1 MTKMEI
7 SDKPRQGLLFQAF
20 LLVFVISKAQ
30 LGVGVLG
37 FQRVIFKFAGH
48 DAWISVIVS
57 GLAAHLSIWLM
68 IRTLAYY
75 DSADLFGIH
84 YALFGKWVGR
94 MLSLLFMTYFS
105 FYVLTISRTYIEA
118 VQSWIFPD
126 FPTWLLMLIIIT
138 LIIYGLT
145 GGIRVII
152 GMCLFGFGC
161 WSVTTLFFYAAIRHA
176 QWSFLL
182 PIMEATP
189 SQVLQGASKMPL
201 TLAGFEI
208 IFFLYPFIRDQQNA
222 NRYAQIGVLLSNLFY
237 LFVMVIS
244 IVYYSQNQM
253 PKTIWATFSF
263 LKIIR
268 FPFLERF
275 EYIAIPLW
283 MLILVCNL
291 MLFTWVILRG
301 MKRVFQQNQKRTLT
315 VFCVI
320 LFACSFLFQK
330 HGQVYK
336 MNSIL
341 NSVSMYV
348 IFLYP
353 PLLFLWVKIVHAIK
367 KRSVHR

>member
-1 MTKMEI
+1 MEI
-7 SDKPRQGLLFQAF
+7 SDKPRKGLLFQAF

-37 FQRVIFKFAGH
+37 FQRVIFKSSGH
-48 DAWISVIVS
+48 DAWISVILA
-57 GLAAHLSIWLM
+57 GLLTHLSIWLM
-68 IRTLAYY
+68 IRTLAHY

-94 MLSLLFMTYFS
+94 LLSLAFMTYFA
-105 FYVLTISRTYIEA
+105 FYVLTISHTYIET
-118 VQSWIFPD
+118 VQSWIFSD
-126 FPTWLLMLIIIT
+126 FPTWLLMLL
-138 LIIYGLT
+138 LIMLIAYGVT

-152 GMCLFGFGC
+152 GVCLFGFAG
-161 WSVTTLFFYAAIRHA
+161 WIVTTLFFYAAVQHA
-176 QWSFLL
+176 HWSFLL

-189 SQVLQGASKMPL
+189 SQVLEGASKMPL
-201 TLAGFEI
+201 TVAGFEI
-208 IFFLYPFIRDQQNA
+208 IFFLYPFIRDPQNT

-237 LFVMVIS
+237 LFVMTIS

-275 EYIAIPLW
+275 EYIAIPIW

-301 MKRVFQQNQKRTLT
+301 MKRVFQINQKRSLA
-315 VFCVI
+315 VFCVL
-320 LFACSFLFQK
+320 LFASSFLFHK

-336 MNSIL
+336 MNSL
-341 NSVSMYV
+341 MNSVSTYV
-348 IFLYP
+348 ILYYP
-353 PLLFLWVKIVHAIK
+353 PLLFLLVKTVHAIK
-367 KRSVHR
+367 KRALLR

>member
-1 MTKMEI
+1 
-7 SDKPRQGLLFQAF
+7 
-20 LLVFVISKAQ
+20 
-30 LGVGVLG
+30 
-37 FQRVIFKFAGH
+37 
-48 DAWISVIVS
+48 
-57 GLAAHLSIWLM
+57 
-68 IRTLAYY
+68 
-75 DSADLFGIH
+75 
-84 YALFGKWVGR
+84 
-94 MLSLLFMTYFS
+94 
-105 FYVLTISRTYIEA
+105 
-118 VQSWIFPD
+118 
-126 FPTWLLMLIIIT
+126 
-138 LIIYGLT
+138 
-145 GGIRVII
+145 
-152 GMCLFGFGC
+152 
-161 WSVTTLFFYAAIRHA
+161 
-176 QWSFLL
+176 
-182 PIMEATP
+182 
-189 SQVLQGASKMPL
+189 MPL
-201 TLAGFEI
+201 TVAGFEVI
-208 IFFLYPFIRDQQNA
+208 YFLYPFIRDQQNV

-301 MKRVFQQNQKRTLT
+301 MKRVFQQNQKRTLA

-330 HGQVYK
+330 HGQIYK

-341 NSVSMYV
+341 NSVSTYV

-353 PLLFLWVKIVHAIK
+353 PLLFLLVKTVHAIK
-367 KRSVHR
+367 KRTVNR